1 VPTAVYRQEIP
12 KVSGSGPADDA
23 PMETKHEQF
32 WRGRDVLVTGGA
44 GFIGSHLA
52 ENLDRKGARVRVLD
66 NFESGSQ
73 SNLAGFQADFRRGD
87 LFDRDT
93 CEESCGGID
102 VVFNLA
108 AKVAGVGYNV
118 GHQADMFYRNSVLN
132 LNMLEAAR
140 RKDVDRYVVVSSACV
155 YEREATV
162 PTVEEHGFNGDP
174 EPTNLGYGWAKRL
187 AEVQARVYADQYG
200 MKISIVRPYNTYGPR
215 DHFDDVNGHV
225 IPTLIRKIWTA
236 DKEVNVWGN
245 GQQRRSFV
253 YIDDLVRGL
262 LLSPELHPV
271 PDPVN
276 IGSDEEASIG
286 EVVKTLVRISG
297 KRLQVRFDE
306 SKPSGQNRRLP
317 DLSKA
322 RKLLG
327 YSPKVSLEEGLA
339 NTVRWYESHRGARR
353 VAPVASR

>member
-1 VPTAVYRQEIP
+1 MPTVAHRQGIP
-12 KVSGSGPADDA
+12 NVGSSGPEDDA
-23 PMETKHEQF
+23 PMEEKHEQF

-52 ENLDRKGARVRVLD
+52 ESLDRKGARVRVLD

-73 SNLAGFQADFRRGD
+73 SNLAGFQSDFRRGD
-87 LFDRDT
+87 LLDRDT
-93 CEESCGGID
+93 CEESCDGID

-155 YEREATV
+155 YEREAPV
-162 PTVEEHGFNGDP
+162 PTVEEDGFTGDP

-215 DHFDDVNGHV
+215 DHFDDANGHV
-225 IPTLIRKIWTA
+225 IPTLIRKVWTA

-253 YIDDLVRGL
+253 YVDDLVRGL

-276 IGSDEEASIG
+276 IGSDEEASSG
-286 EVVKTLVRISG
+286 EVVKTLIRISG
-297 KRLQVRFDE
+297 KQLQLRFDE

-339 NTVRWYESHRGARR
+339 NTVRWYESHWGARR
-353 VAPVASR
+353 VAPEASR